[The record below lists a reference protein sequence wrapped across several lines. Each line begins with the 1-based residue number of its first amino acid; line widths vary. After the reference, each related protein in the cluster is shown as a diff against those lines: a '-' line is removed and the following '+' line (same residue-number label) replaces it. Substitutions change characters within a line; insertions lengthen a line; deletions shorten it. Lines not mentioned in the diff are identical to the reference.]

1 MKRINKKAL
10 YIILFS
16 LFIILIISIYSQMNV
31 YENMTTKT
39 IAPKPKSTID
49 KNSIQK
55 STLDVIEGKMTK
67 FFFNF
72 NAFKGRIKEFNE
84 KIKFGK
90 SQFNGTNIIQMLVK
104 YQTGY
109 QYTDGTNYKKDAS
122 EYKCINEGIVRLK
135 DALKII
141 NDNKKYLNNNT
152 PNNKRLMVLSER
164 INSIKDNFIYK
175 GSILSITD
183 KNFIIDTSA
192 PKYDLSNLDTIDVN
206 SFCDIFHIPVIPEY
220 NINSKSDLVILI
232 NDIISYKDAEVL
244 VYTKR

>member
-122 EYKCINEGIVRLK
+122 EYKCINGETDGLYQCWYTNGQKEMESYFKNGISHGSYQRWNRSGQK
-135 DALKII
+135 EKECYYS
-141 NDNKKYLNNNT
+141 NGKQNKYIPIFKTIKKNVTSIYL
-152 PNNKRLMVLSER
+152 
-164 INSIKDNFIYK
+164 
-175 GSILSITD
+175 
-183 KNFIIDTSA
+183 
-192 PKYDLSNLDTIDVN
+192 
-206 SFCDIFHIPVIPEY
+206 
-220 NINSKSDLVILI
+220 
-232 NDIISYKDAEVL
+232 
-244 VYTKR
+244 